1 MSSKMCLK
9 DLVMFIWKKW
19 IFKGT
24 EKSFYSY
31 SSCPRLSS
39 ESVLIQYGLASK
51 RTETNGEKKNNYRC
65 LINLGKHFLTVIE
78 ILQWIRVPD
87 ELVAVVSLKIG
98 KWDDTKMKYVMWVDQ
113 THVCFQIWGYYF

>member
-1 MSSKMCLK
+1 MSSKVCLK

-19 IFKGT
+19 IFKGA
-24 EKSFYSY
+24 EKSFSFYT
-31 SSCPRLSS
+31 SCPRLSS

-65 LINLGKHFLTVIE
+65 LINPGKHFLTVIE

-87 ELVAVVSLKIG
+87 E
-98 KWDDTKMKYVMWVDQ
+98 
-113 THVCFQIWGYYF
+113 

>member
-1 MSSKMCLK
+1 
-9 DLVMFIWKKW
+9 MFEGPSDVYLEEVN
-19 IFKGT
+19 KGT
-24 EKSFYSY
+24 EKSFSSY

-65 LINLGKHFLTVIE
+65 LISLGKHFLTVIE

-87 ELVAVVSLKIG
+87 E
-98 KWDDTKMKYVMWVDQ
+98 
-113 THVCFQIWGYYF
+113 